1 MAVSTTSR
9 DERVARA
16 RAALAHAELRTGAR
30 SVLTPPPSQHVDPA
44 AVLRLAGDPSND
56 SALVTTGT
64 DVPGAE
70 RQTAGPLAAPS
81 ELLPES
87 SPSVD
92 GGVVPTARRTS
103 LLTTERPALPVP
115 DQLAEVLPDGL
126 RRGATTAVLGSTSL
140 VLTLLAHACSGG
152 AWAAVVGQPTIGL
165 LAAAQAGV
173 ALDRLALVPRPGAEA
188 VGVLAAL
195 VDGVDVVVVGPGV
208 MLGDA
213 DRRRLS
219 ARARER
225 GAVLLPTVAWA
236 GASTVLTVEQARW
249 TGVGAGDGRLRTHS
263 LRVSRTGRGSAAV
276 PHAIDVILPLSPRAA
291 AVRSAA
297 DRPVAEQAPEHALR
311 LVG

>member
-44 AVLRLAGDPSND
+44 AVLRLAGDPSGPAS
-56 SALVTTGT
+56 SAEPPASEGLVGLESPRPEPSATA
-64 DVPGAE
+64 DVD
-70 RQTAGPLAAPS
+70 
-81 ELLPES
+81 
-87 SPSVD
+87 VD
-92 GGVVPTARRTS
+92 ADTMPTPRRTS
-103 LLTTERPALPVP
+103 LLTAERPALPVP

-173 ALDRLALVPRPGAEA
+173 ALDRLALVPRPGTEA

-195 VDGVDVVVVGPGV
+195 VDGVDVVVVGPDV

-236 GASTVLTVEQARW
+236 GASTVLTVEHARW

-276 PHAIDVILPLSPRAA
+276 PHAIDVTLPLSPGA
-291 AVRSAA
+291 AVRSDAA
-297 DRPVAEQAPEHALR
+297 RPVAEQAPERALR

>member
-1 MAVSTTSR
+1 VEVAVSTTSR

-44 AVLRLAGDPSND
+44 AVLRLAGDPSGPAS
-56 SALVTTGT
+56 SAEPPASERLVGLES
-64 DVPGAE
+64 PRPEPSA
-70 RQTAGPLAAPS
+70 TANADADTMPIP
-81 ELLPES
+81 
-87 SPSVD
+87 
-92 GGVVPTARRTS
+92 RRTS

-115 DQLAEVLPDGL
+115 DQLAQVLPDGL

-208 MLGDA
+208 TLGEA

-236 GASTVLTVEQARW
+236 GASTVLTVEHARW

-276 PHAIDVILPLSPRAA
+276 PHAIDVTLPLSPGAA
-291 AVRSAA
+291 ARSDAA
-297 DRPVAEQAPEHALR
+297 RPVAEQAPERALR

>member
-1 MAVSTTSR
+1 MSTTSR

-16 RAALAHAELRTGAR
+16 RAALACAELRTGAR
-30 SVLTPPPSQHVDPA
+30 SVLTPPTAPHVDPA
-44 AVLRLAGDPSND
+44 AVLRLAGDPSID
-56 SALVTTGT
+56 SALVITGP
-64 DVPGAE
+64 DIHGAVVHGAE
-70 RQTAGPLAAPS
+70 GQTPGHLVAPS
-81 ELLPES
+81 GLRPEP

-92 GGVVPTARRTS
+92 ATVMPTPRRTS

-208 MLGDA
+208 VLGDA

-249 TGVGAGDGRLRTHS
+249 TGVGTGDGRLRTHS
-263 LRVSRTGRGSAAV
+263 LRVARTGRGSAAV
-276 PHAIDVILPLSPRAA
+276 PHAIDVTLPLTP
-291 AVRSAA
+291 RSAA
-297 DRPVAEQAPEHALR
+297 LPAAVVEQAPERALR